1 MGPIGLPF
9 QRTSTAPAFPTLS
22 IATSSPVSVLVWLG
36 CRIPEKIGLPSLVM
50 ESQVLSVAERFSSTR
65 FTPSVPGVVVTA
77 MVAAAAAGAVWL
89 AMGAT
94 WTGAGGA
101 SGTLTGVP
109 TGKSYCGGGTETRPG
124 GVRSHQEKNPEHPTN
139 TTPRPMPDVPT
150 GRWE

>member
-65 FTPSVPGVVVTA
+65 FTPSVPAIVVFDDRVKPA
-77 MVAAAAAGAVWL
+77 QCRRLGRHGFLPHRIAGI
-89 AMGAT
+89 
-94 WTGAGGA
+94 
-101 SGTLTGVP
+101 LTRQGRRLLRGDERFHTRLKPLLVH
-109 TGKSYCGGGTETRPG
+109 TE
-124 GVRSHQEKNPEHPTN
+124 N
-139 TTPRPMPDVPT
+139 
-150 GRWE
+150 